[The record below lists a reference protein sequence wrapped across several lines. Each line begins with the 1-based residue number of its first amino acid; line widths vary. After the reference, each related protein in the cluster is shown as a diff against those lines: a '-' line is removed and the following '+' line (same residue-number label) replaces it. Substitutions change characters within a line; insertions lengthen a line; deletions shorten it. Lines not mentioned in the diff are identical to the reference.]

1 MACDICGK
9 PAGNPETLVERY
21 ATEDIKEICSS
32 CMKQVNDHLWK
43 LRAMSNKMNESFLK
57 QFMQNLRH
65 KFKG

>member
-9 PAGNPETLVERY
+9 PVGFAETLTERY
-21 ATEDIKEICSS
+21 ATEDIKELCAP
-32 CMKQVNDHLWK
+32 CMKAVNDHLWK